1 MKFLLATLN
10 SEGDSQSVSCSTNSV
25 AAGSHKNL
33 EEVEKVVESMD
44 WEADD
49 DFEVVQKSPDSP
61 RTKKLKVVFARCF
74 EPTFSESVLDLGE
87 VLAENSD
94 IESD

>member
-25 AAGSHKNL
+25 AVGSNKNL

-44 WEADD
+44 WEEDV
-49 DFEVVQKSPDSP
+49 DFEVVQKSPESP

-74 EPTFSESVLDLGE
+74 EATCSESQLDLGQ